1 MFRQAVGTALAILS
15 GTSDGIAQADA
26 PDLMRVVAR
35 APEILRRFLAE
46 FPGKEDIAAAD
57 RQCRR
62 ALLDT
67 AKREGVDLTVVGR
80 RGRGGFRGMLSG
92 SARSSLD
99 ALQPG
104 AGRHRF
110 LTPFEAAGGPVTARV
125 RKGRRQ
131 MTKIPIRPL
140 IR

>member
-62 ALLDT
+62 GA
-67 AKREGVDLTVVGR
+67 
-80 RGRGGFRGMLSG
+80 
-92 SARSSLD
+92 ARY
-99 ALQPG
+99 
-104 AGRHRF
+104 RK
-110 LTPFEAAGGPVTARV
+110 AGGCGPDC
-125 RKGRRQ
+125 RRQ
-131 MTKIPIRPL
+131 AWSRRFSRDAFGECSVIT
-140 IR
+140 